1 MDTTKTADN
10 KSTFLH
16 VVAKAVYANV
26 PEVITFG
33 DEIPMVPKA
42 CKVSLR
48 MVNDE
53 LQEMKNKLEVSLTQM
68 FISIYLYFQPPG
80 SSKWCLLLSTF

>member
-1 MDTTKTADN
+1 
-10 KSTFLH
+10 
-16 VVAKAVYANV
+16 
-26 PEVITFG
+26 
-33 DEIPMVPKA
+33 MVPKA